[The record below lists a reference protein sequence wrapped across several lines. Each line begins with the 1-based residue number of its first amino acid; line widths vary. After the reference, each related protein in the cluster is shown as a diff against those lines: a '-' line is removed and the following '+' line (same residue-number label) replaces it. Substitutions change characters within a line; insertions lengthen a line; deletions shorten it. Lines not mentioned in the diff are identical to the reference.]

1 MKDNHFWDT
10 NLWIYLLAESQNE
23 ADKQKKITLENLL
36 QEDNEVHISV
46 QVLNETANVLLKKY
60 NLSVLDAQKYIEK
73 ISQITNIHPLT
84 EETVAYAFYLKNKYA
99 FSWYDSLI
107 VSAAKKA
114 NCTILYSED
123 LHNGLVVEETLVVKN
138 PFANPS

>member
-1 MKDNHFWDT
+1 MKDNYFWDT
-10 NLWIYLLAESQNE
+10 NLWIYLLAETKNE
-23 ADKQKKITLENLL
+23 ADAKKKKILENLL
-36 QEDNEVHISV
+36 LNESNIHISV

-60 NLSVLDAQKYIEK
+60 KLSVADAQSYVEK
-73 ISQITNIHPLT
+73 ISQITTVHALT
-84 EETVAYAFYLKNKYA
+84 QQTVTLAFHLKEKYI

-123 LHNGLVVEETLVVKN
+123 LHNGLVVEENLLVKN
-138 PFANPS
+138 PFLVI

>member
-10 NLWIYLLAESQNE
+10 NLWIYLLAESNNE
-23 ADKQKKITLENLL
+23 ADKQKKMVLENLL
-36 QEDNEVHISV
+36 REENEIHISV

-60 NLSVLDAQKYIEK
+60 NLPILDAQKYIEK
-73 ISQITNIHPLT
+73 ISQITTVHPLT
-84 EETVAYAFYLKNKYA
+84 EETVSYAFHLKTKYA

-107 VSAAKKA
+107 VSAAKIA

-138 PFANPS
+138 PF